1 MARGLTAARLGPI
14 VEYGIIALAVVLA
27 WQMVVALFA
36 ERAPVEAA
44 VRLAP
49 SSPTALVRA
58 AGSELEAGR
67 RDNAAD
73 LARTAL
79 RIAPFNVRALS
90 IVGRTQDLAG
100 DVRAADDTMTLA
112 GNWSLRDDPTHAW
125 LMNHRLRQGDY
136 ASAFAHAETM
146 ARRETPA
153 QPQLFEMFTVA
164 ALADPRGLSA
174 LVKALALA
182 PPWRTSY
189 IGFVRDRPGTDQLLA
204 DLAVNLQPTGKP
216 LTDAELSGLY
226 RRWMNARQPGVIRT
240 LQRAIGRPATSSGV
254 WNGGFL
260 PGDEGVA
267 PLNWSI
273 NLDAGYS
280 AQITESGEPGRGGAL
295 LVETDGMSSGIIVSQ
310 LLLLSPGPATIR
322 IRQRLE
328 SVSGTA
334 ALSWRIVCFEN
345 GATLVDWNTGGPA
358 EPDWIE
364 QVHAFSVPSS
374 ACAAQWIQL
383 QAVPGDRRTPLR
395 AWFDDVR
402 IAPQRAS

>member
-1 MARGLTAARLGPI
+1 MARGLTAARLGQV
-14 VEYGIIALAVVLA
+14 VEYGVIALAVVLA
-27 WQMVVALFA
+27 WQMVVTLFA

-67 RDNAAD
+67 HDNAAE
-73 LARTAL
+73 LARAAL

-90 IVGRTQDLAG
+90 IIGRTQDFAG
-100 DVRAADDTMTLA
+100 EVRAADETMTLA

-125 LMNHRLRQGDY
+125 LMNRRLRQGDY

-146 ARRETPA
+146 ARRETPT

-164 ALADPRGLSA
+164 ALSDPRGLSA

-189 IGFVRDRPGTDQLLA
+189 IGFVRDRQGTDQLLV
-204 DLAVNLQPTGKP
+204 DLAVNLQPTAKP
-216 LTDAELSGLY
+216 LTDVELSGLY
-226 RRWMNARQPGVIRT
+226 RRWLEARQPGVIRA
-240 LQRAIGRPATSSGV
+240 LQREIGRPVVQGGV
-254 WNGGFL
+254 WNGGFE
-260 PGDEGVA
+260 PGEGVA

-280 AQITESGEPGRGGAL
+280 AQLTDSGEPDRGGAL
-295 LVETDGMSSGIIVSQ
+295 LVETDGMSAGVIASQ
-310 LLLLSPGPATIR
+310 LLLLAPGPATIR

-328 SVSGTA
+328 SVGGSA
-334 ALSWRIVCFEN
+334 ALRWQVVCFE
-345 GATLVDWNTGGPA
+345 GRAPLVEWDTGSAA
-358 EPDWIE
+358 EPDWRE
-364 QVHAFSVPSS
+364 QVHALSIPATGCS
-374 ACAAQWIQL
+374 AQWIQL
-383 QAVPGDRRTPLR
+383 QAVPGDRRSPLR

-402 IAPQRAS
+402 IERQRTF